1 MKIKFTKQSLI
12 SLKESLDFISKE
24 VSFEK
29 LKRIRDEVLD
39 STDIL
44 ITHPKLGKK
53 EEYLTHLKLGH
64 RSIIEGNYKIIYKIE
79 KEVIYITDIFDTRQN
94 PEKMKG

>member
-1 MKIKFTKQSLI
+1 MKIKFTKQSLV

-24 VSFEK
+24 VSSQK
-29 LKRIRDEVLD
+29 LKEIRNQLLD

-53 EEYLTHLKLGH
+53 EDYLAHLDLGH

-94 PEKMKG
+94 PEKMKE